1 MTDQNKS
8 TERKS
13 LEDLW
18 RAHEETMSAIRE
30 RLAEDGTTIE
40 INIII
45 RDKATS
51 ERRAKRMARKT
62 R

>member
-1 MTDQNKS
+1 MT
-8 TERKS
+8 TERES

-18 RAHEETMSAIRE
+18 RSYEKTMSAIRE
-30 RLAEDGTTIE
+30 RLAEDGTTIQ

-51 ERRAKRMARKT
+51 ERRAKRTARK
-62 R
+62 RR